1 MKIKFYS
8 DPSHGW
14 AEVPIAL
21 INELRIGDKISNYSY
36 MRGSNAYLEED
47 CDLSTFMNAV
57 DQLNINIEFEDHT
70 TNHDSWIRNL
80 PRWGNP

>member
-1 MKIKFYS
+1 MGVFMKIKFYS

-21 INELRIGDKISNYSY
+21 INELRIGDKISKYSY

-47 CDLSTFMNAV
+47 CDLTTFMNAV
-57 DQLNINIEFEDHT
+57 DQLNINIE
-70 TNHDSWIRNL
+70 L
-80 PRWGNP
+80 G